1 MRKKNIIHLESHVSS
16 GLIQTSAILI
26 LEGILG
32 KCLNFRIFNIFEGGG
47 DITVQPCWISPVT
60 ACCRKI

>member
-1 MRKKNIIHLESHVSS
+1 MRKKYIIHLESHVSS
-16 GLIQTSAILI
+16 GLIQTSDILI

-47 DITVQPCWISPVT
+47 DITVQPCWSSPVT